1 MVINSSAFVIN
12 VKQAFGDVM
21 PGINA
26 LTNIDSWIEIAGLIM
41 DLDEEE
47 KDQLFCSCH
56 PSPMV
61 ATTDEPKVEAKDQLD
76 SDDSDDTLSLFLN

>member
-1 MVINSSAFVIN
+1 
-12 VKQAFGDVM
+12 M

-47 KDQLFCSCH
+47 KDQLFFSCH
-56 PSPMV
+56 ASLMV

>member
-1 MVINSSAFVIN
+1 
-12 VKQAFGDVM
+12 M
-21 PGINA
+21 PGLIA
-26 LTNIDSWIEIAGLIM
+26 LTNIDSWIEIVGLII